1 MFAPRAVSGPELVP
15 EVPST
20 TSDAEAWRRVK
31 AVVKK
36 STSLRKRTLKENIL
50 PKKNSS
56 TIAHLSGTAA
66 PGDRIDPRKL
76 CVDLKHLDG
85 KLIKFADDTKLGEI
99 ANT

>member
-1 MFAPRAVSGPELVP
+1 MMIEAQGSDNPMFAPRAVSGPELVP

-85 KLIKFADDTKLGEI
+85 
-99 ANT
+99 